1 MKNIVIADAVSKK
14 VIFLSRTCEGKKHE
28 KKICDEENPAFPGGS
43 RVVEPAETRFSRTP
57 DFRRMNPKTQSV
69 TVIEPAEISAG
80 KKAPGKR
87 TAGRR

>member
-14 VIFLSRTCEGKKHE
+14 VIFLSRTCEGKKHDR
-28 KKICDEENPAFPGGS
+28 KICDEENPAFPGGS
-43 RVVEPAETRFSRTP
+43 RVVEPAETRFSKIP
-57 DFRRMNPKTQSV
+57 DFRGMNPETQSV

>member
-1 MKNIVIADAVSKK
+1 MSRFILAEIARFKLNMKKK
-14 VIFLSRTCEGKKHE
+14 GD

-43 RVVEPAETRFSRTP
+43 RLVEPAETQFSKIP
-57 DFRRMNPKTQSV
+57 DFRGMNLKTQPV

-80 KKAPGKR
+80 KKTPGKR

>member
-1 MKNIVIADAVSKK
+1 MRSVKK
-14 VIFLSRTCEGKKHE
+14 SYFSAAHAREKKHDR
-28 KKICDEENPAFPGGS
+28 KICDEENPAFPGGS
-43 RVVEPAETRFSRTP
+43 TVVEPAETRFSKIP
-57 DFRRMNPKTQSV
+57 DFRGMNPETQSV